1 MGLFSKKLCS
11 VCGGD
16 IGLFGNRKLE
26 DGNLCKDCAA
36 KLSPFFHERRSST
49 VREIQEQLAYRAANQ
64 LAVMKFNVTRSL
76 GWGTKVLLDEDAR
89 QFIVTSASKW
99 AQANPD
105 VIPFASVTGCAYKI
119 SEKKT
124 KIEKEEEAAAGPD
137 AASNNVR
144 GVAAPAPAPVQN
156 SAQRFAAERAAQPAA
171 PQASFA
177 ARAAAID
184 ARAQAARAPQPLQGW
199 VADRSAAAARQAQAM
214 NAAPVAAAAPAAPA
228 EPEYEY
234 SYDFDM
240 TINVNNP
247 YFDEITFRVNDG
259 HIDSK
264 DSVEYAN
271 TLNTCEEIKAV
282 LGGIR
287 QDVRDAIA
295 AAAAPKTAVTC
306 PHCGASTIPDENGR
320 CEYCNGSML

>member
-1 MGLFSKKLCS
+1 MGLFSKKVCS

-36 KLSPFFHERRSST
+36 KLSPFFRERRSST

-64 LAVMKFNVTRSL
+64 LAVMQFNVTRSL
-76 GWGTKVLLDEDAR
+76 GWGTKVLLDEDAK
-89 QFIVTSASKW
+89 QFIVSSSSKW
-99 AQANPD
+99 QQANPD

-124 KIEKEEEAAAGPD
+124 KIEKEEEQASQNQAPAPAQPQAA
-137 AASNNVR
+137 NNMR
-144 GVAAPAPAPVQN
+144 PVAAPAPAQKSAVEQFA
-156 SAQRFAAERAAQPAA
+156 AQRAPQPAT
-171 PQASFA
+171 PQGAFA
-177 ARAAAID
+177 ARAGI
-184 ARAQAARAPQPLQGW
+184 
-199 VADRSAAAARQAQAM
+199 
-214 NAAPVAAAAPAAPA
+214 AAPAHPARPMAVSMVGSASVAPPAPPAPEAPA

-264 DSVEYAN
+264 DSLEYAN

-287 QDVRDAIA
+287 QDVRDAIE

-306 PHCGASTIPDENGR
+306 PHCGASTLPDENGR
-320 CEYCNGSML
+320 CEYCGGSVL